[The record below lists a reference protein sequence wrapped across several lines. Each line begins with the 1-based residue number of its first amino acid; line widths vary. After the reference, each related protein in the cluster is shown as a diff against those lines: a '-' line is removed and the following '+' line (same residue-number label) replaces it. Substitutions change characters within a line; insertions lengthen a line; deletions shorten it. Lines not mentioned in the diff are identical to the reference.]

1 MRIPLR
7 SGVEI
12 LTRFHPIYGKLRTML
27 RQVKSPKSS
36 AGPSRPPGT
45 TGEAKT
51 RTVSQAISDLRFEI
65 AVIGLLV
72 LTIAAICFANLILRN
87 TLVISPARP
96 LAFTTEWHGDEGM
109 GGNST
114 VSADLRRPLTW
125 SCELRPR
132 YRYPYCAYEVV
143 LDGHSNRGLDL
154 SKFQTVTITLDYRGR
169 ADSFR
174 VYLKN
179 YDPRYSAPKDR
190 STLKYN
196 QIELPV
202 RNGKT
207 IIEAKLE
214 DFKAAD
220 WWLQKSRLPYR
231 LGHAQFDNVVALE
244 IDTGNSAQLGPHNFR
259 IESVVLRG
267 NIVPI
272 AQWYLGIL
280 GCWIVLICLFLIS
293 RILGLQ
299 RDLRRR
305 RLLHAVAQGEAQLA
319 QESARRDHLTGLYNR
334 LGVSERYRQMLAD
347 ASGKP
352 VAIVLI
358 DIDHFKSIN
367 DRFGHVEGDAVL
379 AAFAALLQ
387 HNVREADLT
396 GRWGGEEFLLIV
408 RVSDARAAVE
418 LAEKLRTVIGSAS
431 FAHGRLTASFGVYFA
446 ETLPDK
452 LGPAISRADR
462 ALYAAKEQ
470 GRDRVV
476 LHETP
481 SDTAAQKRP

>member
-1 MRIPLR
+1 M
-7 SGVEI
+7 
-12 LTRFHPIYGKLRTML
+12 LTRCHPIYGKLRAML
-27 RQVKSPKSS
+27 RQLKSPKSP
-36 AGPSRPPGT
+36 AEPSRLSGRIT
-45 TGEAKT
+45 KA
-51 RTVSQAISDLRFEI
+51 RTISQAISDLRFEI
-65 AVIGLLV
+65 AVIGLLL

-114 VSADLRRPLTW
+114 VSADVRRPLTW
-125 SCELRPR
+125 SCELRRR
-132 YRYPYCAYEVV
+132 YQYPYCAYEIVF
-143 LDGHSNRGLDL
+143 DGHNNRGLDL
-154 SKFQTVTITLDYRGR
+154 SKFQTVTITLDYQGG

-179 YDPRYSAPKDR
+179 FDPHYSDAKDR
-190 STLKYN
+190 GTLKYN
-196 QIELPV
+196 QIELPI
-202 RNGKT
+202 RDGKT
-207 IIEAKLE
+207 VIEAKLE

-231 LGHAQFDNVVALE
+231 LSHAQFDNIVSLE
-244 IDTGNSAQLGPHNFR
+244 IDTGNSAQLGPHRFR
-259 IESVVLRG
+259 IESIMLRG

-272 AQWYLGIL
+272 EQWYLGIL
-280 GCWIVLICLFLIS
+280 GCWIILICLFLIS

-334 LGVSERYRQMLAD
+334 LGVTERYQQMLAE
-347 ASGKP
+347 AGGKP

-367 DRFGHVEGDAVL
+367 DRFGHVQGDDVL
-379 AAFAALLQ
+379 AAFAVLLQ
-387 HNVREADLT
+387 HNVRESDLT
-396 GRWGGEEFLLIV
+396 GRWGGEEFLLIA
-408 RVSDARAAVE
+408 RVSDARGAVE
-418 LAEKLRTVIGSAS
+418 LADKLRMVIASTS

-446 ETLPDK
+446 EVLPDK

-470 GRDRVV
+470 GRDRVI
-476 LHETP
+476 LHEP
-481 SDTAAQKRP
+481 APDSAGSKRA

>member
-1 MRIPLR
+1 M
-7 SGVEI
+7 SGEI
-12 LTRFHPIYGKLRTML
+12 AKARTF
-27 RQVKSPKSS
+27 
-36 AGPSRPPGT
+36 
-45 TGEAKT
+45 
-51 RTVSQAISDLRFEI
+51 SQALTDLRFEI

-87 TLVISPARP
+87 TLVISPAQP
-96 LAFTTEWHGDEGM
+96 LAFTTEWRGDAGM
-109 GGNST
+109 KGNST
-114 VSADLRRPLTW
+114 VSADVRRPLAW
-125 SCELRPR
+125 SCQLRPG
-132 YRYPYCAYEVV
+132 YQYPYCAYEIVF
-143 LDGHSNRGLDL
+143 DGHSNRGLDL
-154 SKFQTVTITLDYRGR
+154 SKFQTLTITLDYRGR
-169 ADSFR
+169 SDSFR
-174 VYLKN
+174 IHLKN
-179 YDPRYSAPKDR
+179 FDPRYSTPKDR
-190 STLKYN
+190 STLKFN

-207 IIEAKLE
+207 VIEAKLE
-214 DFKAAD
+214 DFKVAD

-231 LGHAQFDNVVALE
+231 LSHAQFDNVVSLE
-244 IDTGNSAQLGPHNFR
+244 IDTGNNAQLGPHRFR
-259 IESVVLRG
+259 IESIVLRG

-305 RLLHAVAQGEAQLA
+305 RLLHAVAQGEARLA

-334 LGVSERYRQMLAD
+334 LGVNERYRQMLTED
-347 ASGKP
+347 GGKP

-367 DRFGHVEGDAVL
+367 DRFGHVQGDEVL
-379 AAFAALLQ
+379 SAFAQLLQ
-387 HNVREADLT
+387 HNVRDADLT
-396 GRWGGEEFLLIV
+396 GRWGGEEFLLIA
-408 RVSDARAAVE
+408 RVSGARAAVE
-418 LAEKLRTVIGSAS
+418 LAEKLRMVIATNS

-446 ETLPDK
+446 DALPDK

-476 LHETP
+476 LHEP
-481 SDTAAQKRP
+481 AFDAAGSRRA